1 MSARKWLVSLTA
13 LVAVGAAVY
22 AVQPSAF
29 NAVTAPLA
37 RLWGFEQSAAAQKK
51 GPPPRVIPVEVVTA
65 AASDVPIKLEALGTV
80 TPIAS
85 VAIKAR
91 LESIITGV
99 HFRDGALVNQG
110 DLLFTLDSRQLEAEI
125 KRVEAVIA
133 GAAAQQEQAERDVE
147 RYNELVK
154 KNATTQVTLNNAQTQ
169 VNIAKALAESN
180 RATLDNLKVQ
190 LSWTQIR
197 APITGRISAANVK
210 VGNFVRPADT
220 TPLATINQIKPV
232 YVTFGLPQR
241 QLPDLRKAL
250 AAETATVE
258 AIAPGET
265 RVAHGQVTMI
275 ENTVDAASG
284 MAIVRATMDNADEV
298 LWPGTLVNV
307 QVILRN
313 EKAVLV
319 PSPAVQVSQSGP
331 YVFVVENGV
340 ARVRP
345 VTVDRTVDM
354 QSVITKGLTGGE
366 TVVLDGQLQL
376 VDGTRVAPRSK
387 AQPGA

>member
-1 MSARKWLVSLTA
+1 MSARKWSVTLAA
-13 LVAVGAAVY
+13 LVAVGVAAY
-22 AVQPSAF
+22 AVQPSVF
-29 NAVTAPLA
+29 DAVTGPVAK
-37 RLWGFEQSAAAQKK
+37 LWTPDNAAAQKK
-51 GPPPRVIPVEVVTA
+51 GPPARVIPVVAVTA
-65 AASDVPIKLEALGTV
+65 ELRNMPVRIEALGTV

-91 LESIITGV
+91 LETMITEV
-99 HFRDGALVNQG
+99 HFRDGAMVNAG

-133 GAAAQQEQAERDVE
+133 GAVAQQEQAERDVV
-147 RYNELVK
+147 RYGELIA

-169 VNIAKALAESN
+169 VNISRSVAASN
-180 RATLDNLKVQ
+180 RATLENLRVQ

-197 APITGRISAANVK
+197 APISGRISAANVK

-220 TPLATINQIKPV
+220 TPLATINQIRPV

-258 AIAPGET
+258 ALAPGDT
-265 RVAHGQVTMI
+265 RAANGQVTMI
-275 ENTVDAASG
+275 ENTVDPSTG
-284 MAIVRATMDNADEV
+284 MVLVRATMDNSDEL
-298 LWPGTLVNV
+298 LWPGTLVNT

-313 EKAVLV
+313 EQAVTV
-319 PSPAVQVSQSGP
+319 PSPAVQVSQTGP

-340 ARVRP
+340 AKVRP
-345 VTVDRTVDM
+345 VTVDRTVDG
-354 QSVITKGLTGGE
+354 QSVIAKGLNGGE

-376 VDGTRVAPRSK
+376 VDGSRVAPRSGGK
-387 AQPGA
+387 PGA

>member
-1 MSARKWLVSLTA
+1 MSARKWSLTLAA

-22 AVQPSAF
+22 AVQPSVF
-29 NAVTAPLA
+29 TAVTDPIA
-37 RLWGFEQSAAAQKK
+37 RILNTNNRTAEKK
-51 GPPPRVIPVEVVTA
+51 GPPPRMIPVAVVTA
-65 AASDVPIKLEALGTV
+65 ESRDVPVRLEALGTV

-91 LESIITGV
+91 LESVITEV
-99 HFRDGALVNQG
+99 HFRDGAMVNAG

-133 GAAAQQEQAERDVE
+133 GAVAQQEQAERDVE

-169 VNIAKALAESN
+169 VNIASSLAASS

-190 LSWTQIR
+190 LSWTRIR

-220 TPLATINQIKPV
+220 VPLATINQIKPV
-232 YVTFGLPQR
+232 YVTFGLPQH

-250 AAETATVE
+250 AAETATVD
-258 AIAPGET
+258 AVPPGDT
-265 RVAHGQVTMI
+265 RAAHGQVTMI
-275 ENTVDAASG
+275 ENTVDAATG
-284 MAIVRATMDNADEV
+284 MVLVRATMDNADEL
-298 LWPGTLVNV
+298 LWPGTLVNT

-313 EKAVLV
+313 EKAVVV
-319 PSPAVQVSQSGP
+319 PSPAVQVSQNGP

-340 ARVRP
+340 AKMRS

-376 VDGTRVAPRSK
+376 VDGSRVSPRSAGK
-387 AQPGA
+387 PGV

>member
-1 MSARKWLVSLTA
+1 MSARKWSVTLAA

-22 AVQPSAF
+22 ATQPSLF
-29 NAVTAPLA
+29 TVVTGPVA
-37 RLWGFEQSAAAQKK
+37 RLWSSDNAASQKK
-51 GPPPRVIPVEVVTA
+51 GPPPRVIPVEVVT
-65 AASDVPIKLEALGTV
+65 SELRNVPVRIEALGTV

-91 LESIITGV
+91 LESVITEV
-99 HFRDGALVNQG
+99 NFRDGAMVNAG
-110 DLLFTLDSRQLEAEI
+110 DLLFTLDSRQIEAEI

-133 GAAAQQEQAERDVE
+133 GAVAQQEQAQRDVE

-154 KNATTQVTLNNAQTQ
+154 KNAVTQVTVNNAQTQ
-169 VNIAKALAESN
+169 VNIASALAESN

-190 LSWTQIR
+190 LSWTRIR
-197 APITGRISAANVK
+197 APISGRISAANVK

-220 TPLATINQIKPV
+220 AALATINQVKPV

-250 AAETATVE
+250 AAETATVD
-258 AIAPGET
+258 ALAPGES

-275 ENTVDAASG
+275 ENTVDPSTG
-284 MAIVRATMDNADEV
+284 MVLVRATMDNKDEL
-298 LWPGTLVNV
+298 LWPGTLVNT

-313 EKAVLV
+313 ERVVVV

-331 YVFVVENGV
+331 YVFIVENGL
-340 ARVRP
+340 AKVRK

-354 QSVITKGLTGGE
+354 QSVITKGLDGGE
-366 TVVLDGQLQL
+366 TVVVDGQLQL

-387 AQPGA
+387 GKPGA

>member
-1 MSARKWLVSLTA
+1 MSARKWSVTLAA
-13 LVAVGAAVY
+13 LVAVGVALY
-22 AVQPSAF
+22 AVQPSLF
-29 NAVTAPLA
+29 TSLWKSDNAA
-37 RLWGFEQSAAAQKK
+37 SQKK

-65 AASDVPIKLEALGTV
+65 ESRNVPVRIEALGTV

-91 LESIITGV
+91 LESVITEV
-99 HFRDGALVNQG
+99 HFRDGAMVNAG

-147 RYNELVK
+147 RYSELVK

-169 VNIAKALAESN
+169 VNIASALAGSN
-180 RATLDNLKVQ
+180 RATLENLKVQ
-190 LSWTQIR
+190 LSWTTIR
-197 APITGRISAANVK
+197 APISGRISAANVK

-220 TPLATINQIKPV
+220 APLATINQIKPV

-265 RVAHGQVTMI
+265 RAAHGQVTMI
-275 ENTVDAASG
+275 ENTVDPATG
-284 MAIVRATMDNADEV
+284 MVLVRATMDNNDEL
-298 LWPGTLVNV
+298 LWPGTLVDT

-313 EKAVLV
+313 ETAVV
-319 PSPAVQVSQSGP
+319 IPSPVVQAGQKGP
-331 YVFVVENGV
+331 YVFVVKDGV
-340 ARVRP
+340 AKVRP
-345 VTVDRTVDM
+345 VTVERTADM

-376 VDGTRVAPRSK
+376 IDGARVAPRSQGK
-387 AQPGA
+387 PGA

>member
-1 MSARKWLVSLTA
+1 MSARKWSVTLAA
-13 LVAVGAAVY
+13 LVAVVVAAY
-22 AVQPSAF
+22 AVQPSVF
-29 NAVTAPLA
+29 DAVTGPVAK
-37 RLWGFEQSAAAQKK
+37 LWSPDNAAAQKK
-51 GPPPRVIPVEVVTA
+51 GPPPRVIPVVAVTA
-65 AASDVPIKLEALGTV
+65 ELRNMPVRIEALGTV

-91 LESIITGV
+91 LETMITEV
-99 HFRDGALVNQG
+99 HFRDGAMVNAG

-133 GAAAQQEQAERDVE
+133 GAVAQQEQAERDVV
-147 RYNELVK
+147 RYGELIA

-169 VNIAKALAESN
+169 VNISRSVAASN
-180 RATLDNLKVQ
+180 RATLENLRVQ

-197 APITGRISAANVK
+197 APISGRISAANVK

-220 TPLATINQIKPV
+220 TPLATINQIRPV

-258 AIAPGET
+258 ALAPGDT
-265 RVAHGQVTMI
+265 RAANGQVTMI
-275 ENTVDAASG
+275 ENTVDPSTG
-284 MAIVRATMDNADEV
+284 MVLVRATMDNSDEL
-298 LWPGTLVNV
+298 LWPGTLVNT

-313 EKAVLV
+313 EQAVTV
-319 PSPAVQVSQSGP
+319 PSPAVQVSQTGP

-340 ARVRP
+340 AKVRP
-345 VTVDRTVDM
+345 VTVDRTVDG
-354 QSVITKGLTGGE
+354 QSVIAKGLNGGE

-376 VDGTRVAPRSK
+376 VDGSRVAPRSGGK
-387 AQPGA
+387 PGA

>member
-1 MSARKWLVSLTA
+1 MSARKWSLTLAA

-22 AVQPSAF
+22 AVQPSVF
-29 NAVTAPLA
+29 TAVTDPIA
-37 RLWGFEQSAAAQKK
+37 RILNTNNRAAEKK
-51 GPPPRVIPVEVVTA
+51 GPPPRMIPVAVVTA
-65 AASDVPIKLEALGTV
+65 ESRDVPVRLEALGTV

-91 LESIITGV
+91 LESVITEV
-99 HFRDGALVNQG
+99 HFRDGAIVNAG

-133 GAAAQQEQAERDVE
+133 GAVAQQEQAERDVE

-169 VNIAKALAESN
+169 VNIASSLAASS

-190 LSWTQIR
+190 LSWTRIR

-220 TPLATINQIKPV
+220 VPLATINQIKPV
-232 YVTFGLPQR
+232 YVTFGLPQH

-250 AAETATVE
+250 AAETATVD
-258 AIAPGET
+258 AVPPGDT
-265 RVAHGQVTMI
+265 RAAHGQVTMI
-275 ENTVDAASG
+275 ENTVDAATG
-284 MAIVRATMDNADEV
+284 MVLVRATMDNADEL
-298 LWPGTLVNV
+298 LWPGTLVNTK
-307 QVILRN
+307 VILRN
-313 EKAVLV
+313 EKAVIV
-319 PSPAVQVSQSGP
+319 PSPAVQVSQNGP

-340 ARVRP
+340 AKMRS

-376 VDGTRVAPRSK
+376 VDGSRVSPRSAGK
-387 AQPGA
+387 PGV

>member
-1 MSARKWLVSLTA
+1 MSARKWSVTLAA
-13 LVAVGAAVY
+13 LVAVGAGVY
-22 AVQPSAF
+22 AVQPSLF
-29 NAVTAPLA
+29 HAVTGPLT
-37 RLWGFEQSAAAQKK
+37 RLWNPENASAQQK
-51 GPPPRVIPVEVVTA
+51 GPPPRSIPVEVVTA
-65 AASDVPIKLEALGTV
+65 VLRDVPVRLEALGTV

-91 LESIITGV
+91 LETVITQV
-99 HFRDGALVNQG
+99 HFRDGATVNAG
-110 DLLFTLDSRQLEAEI
+110 ELLFTLDSRQLEAEI

-133 GAAAQQEQAERDVE
+133 GAEAQQEQAERDVK
-147 RYNELVK
+147 RYGELIA

-169 VNIAKALAESN
+169 VNIAAAVAASN

-190 LSWTQIR
+190 LSWTRIL
-197 APITGRISAANVK
+197 APISGRISAANVK

-220 TPLATINQIKPV
+220 APLATINQIKPV

-250 AAETATVE
+250 ASETATVE
-258 AIAPGET
+258 ARAPGET
-265 RVAHGQVTMI
+265 RVAQGQVTMI
-275 ENTVDAASG
+275 ENTVDAATG
-284 MAIVRATMDNADEV
+284 MAIVRATMDNSDEL
-298 LWPGTLVNV
+298 LWPGTLVNT

-319 PSPAVQVSQSGP
+319 PSPAVQVSQTGP

-345 VTVDRTVDM
+345 VTVERTLDM
-354 QSVITKGLTGGE
+354 QSVITKGLQGGE

-376 VDGTRVAPRSK
+376 VDGTRVAPRSGGK
-387 AQPGA
+387 PGA